1 MNALS
6 LASQRAKKVC
16 FEYGKDVHFFIVQKW
31 NVTGYVFGPYIGRTF
46 FAPWGGGGDF
56 FGTTPFPTSTPNCC
70 GLIQLIPVVRCHSL
84 VEVC

>member
-1 MNALS
+1 MYSVYLIVLHTFSAFIMNALS

-46 FAPWGGGGDF
+46 FAPWGGGGLF
-56 FGTTPFPTSTPNCC
+56 WNHPLPHIHT
-70 GLIQLIPVVRCHSL
+70 
-84 VEVC
+84 